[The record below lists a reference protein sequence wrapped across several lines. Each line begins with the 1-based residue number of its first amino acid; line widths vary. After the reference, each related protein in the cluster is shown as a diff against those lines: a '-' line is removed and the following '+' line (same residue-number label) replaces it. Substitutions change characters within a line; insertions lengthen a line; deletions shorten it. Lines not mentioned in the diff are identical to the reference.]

1 LAIKPTNAKDP
12 EDYLAQIDE
21 PRRKDIE
28 ALDALIREG
37 VAQNELRS
45 LVREAASLCG

>member
-21 PRRKDIE
+21 PRRSDIE
-28 ALDALIREG
+28 VLDKVI
-37 VAQNELRS
+37 
-45 LVREAASLCG
+45 REAAQIFDKTPAFAIAT